1 MMHPYVPFLTDYL
14 YNSVFSNKRRSVV
27 LESIPQ
33 PEPELLN
40 PRLEVEYDS
49 MWGLVSLA
57 NSARMNAK
65 VKRRW
70 PLKTGFYSAKERLP
84 PPAERLLAEAANV
97 KAMKFRKAEAL
108 PIVLKVRLDTAAAGK
123 RLKKDFDRVIAA
135 VNASD
140 PWTLWSAATT
150 EGQVTIK
157 LDGKAFTFDRKEID
171 FEVKPQG
178 GFAVAR
184 SGESF
189 VALETTR
196 DEELVAEGTIRD
208 VARRLQAL
216 RKEKGYVPTEVLPK
230 AELGG
235 LDAATAEL
243 ISSRREMLLFL
254 VRVKEVSVSESPPEG
269 EGWTESDLDG
279 RKIFLRI

>member
-1 MMHPYVPFLTDYL
+1 
-14 YNSVFSNKRRSVV
+14 
-27 LESIPQ
+27 
-33 PEPELLN
+33 
-40 PRLEVEYDS
+40 
-49 MWGLVSLA
+49 
-57 NSARMNAK
+57 
-65 VKRRW
+65 
-70 PLKTGFYSAKERLP
+70 
-84 PPAERLLAEAANV
+84 
-97 KAMKFRKAEAL
+97 
-108 PIVLKVRLDTAAAGK
+108 
-123 RLKKDFDRVIAA
+123 
-135 VNASD
+135 
-140 PWTLWSAATT
+140 
-150 EGQVTIK
+150 
-157 LDGKAFTFDRKEID
+157 LDGKAFTFDRKELD

-178 GFAVAR
+178 GFAVAS
-184 SGESF
+184 SGENF

-208 VARRLQAL
+208 VARRLQAV

-243 ISSRREMLLFL
+243 ISSKREKLLFL